1 MTTAN
6 LKKKLAIYS
15 KCVMII
21 NVKSKQQQKKRERGK
36 KMKRTEF
43 DNKTKAMQYIKENGI
58 KEATVYTDQTTG
70 RTIVEAIVKA

>member
-21 NVKSKQQQKKRERGK
+21 NVKSKQQQKKRERK
-36 KMKRTEF
+36 KDEKNR
-43 DNKTKAMQYIKENGI
+43 I
-58 KEATVYTDQTTG
+58 
-70 RTIVEAIVKA
+70 

>member
-1 MTTAN
+1 MTIAN

-15 KCVMII
+15 KSGMII
-21 NVKSKQQQKKRERGK
+21 NVKSKQKQKRERGK

-43 DNKTKAMQYIKENGI
+43 YSKERAMQYIRENGI

-70 RTIVEAIVKA
+70 RTVVEAIVKA